1 MKAVPDLAL
10 LAPGQEL
17 PERMFQCEPVQL
29 FLYNAALWNADRIH
43 FDHPHATTVEG
54 YPALVMAGP
63 LLGDWLAQAANEWL
77 GDAGFLRSIEY
88 SNRRA
93 CYVGDVL
100 RSVGQGKSVDAKSGD
115 VVLDVAI
122 VNQRDEIALPG
133 TVVVNL
139 GRTAP

>member
-1 MKAVPDLAL
+1 MSAIPDLKL

-17 PERMFQCEPVQL
+17 PVRTFQCEPVQL

-43 FDHPHATTVEG
+43 FDHPHTTVTEG

-63 LLGDWLAQAANEWL
+63 LLGDWLAQAANEWV
-77 GDAGFLRSIEY
+77 GDAGFLCSIEY

-100 RSVGQGKSVDAKSGD
+100 RSVGKVKSVDVETGD
-115 VVLDVAI
+115 VVLELAI
-122 VNQRDEIALPG
+122 VNQRSEVALPG
-133 TVVVNL
+133 TAVVRL
-139 GRTAP
+139 ARA

>member
-1 MKAVPDLAL
+1 MTAVPDLAR

-17 PERMFQCEPVQL
+17 PVRTIQAEPVQL

-43 FDHPHATTVEG
+43 FDYPHTTAVEG

-63 LLGDWLAQAANEWL
+63 LLGDWLAQAANNWV
-77 GDAGFLRSIEY
+77 GDAGVLCSIEY

-100 RSVGQGKSVDAKSGD
+100 RSVGKVKSVNLASGE
-115 VVLDVAI
+115 VVLELAI
-122 VNQRDEIALPG
+122 LNQADEVTTPG
-133 TVVVNL
+133 TAVVRI
-139 GRTAP
+139 GRP